1 MKKIIYLFI
10 AASLLFTSCSK
21 DDEPLAPVDQN
32 QETINMLS
40 NTHWKLTKD
49 VQGGVEKDIS
59 SIKNHFQGHGHHES
73 GLIGEGH
80 TSYIITVN
88 GDDIS
93 ASADWTYKVHDDGN
107 KMTITTISNTYNGT
121 IIPSGIVYEMTFI
134 EISSTK
140 HVATFTL
147 NGVLIERTYEVR

>member
-1 MKKIIYLFI
+1 MKNFIYLFI
-10 AASLLFTSCSK
+10 TASLLFASCSK
-21 DDEPLAPVDQN
+21 DDDPTSPIDLN

-40 NTHWKLTKD
+40 STHWALSKD
-49 VQGGVEKDIS
+49 VQDGVEQDIS
-59 SIKNHFQGHGHHES
+59 HINNHFQSHGHHES
-73 GLIGEGH
+73 GSIGEGH

-93 ASADWTYKVHDDGN
+93 ASADWTYEVHGDGN

-121 IIPSGIVYEMTFI
+121 IIPSGTVYEMTFV
-134 EISSTK
+134 EISNTK
-140 HVATFTL
+140 HVVTFTL